1 MNFKIAENLKTK
13 KETYY
18 VNNKKVSEGLYFSK
32 IRECMMKNLSYNSSV
47 VFSTKRTRYYLSSYD
62 WLKQLQS
69 VYYRLL
75 NPGFFPWIKADNIQK
90 NNTDTLSVETIK
102 YFRKILVTICIF

>member
-1 MNFKIAENLKTK
+1 MNFKIVENLKTEK
-13 KETYY
+13 RTFF
-18 VNNKKVSEGLYFSK
+18 VNNKKVSECLYFSK
-32 IRECMMKNLSYNSSV
+32 IRECMMNNLSYNSSV

-75 NPGFFPWIKADNIQK
+75 TPSFFPWIKADK
-90 NNTDTLSVETIK
+90 NK
-102 YFRKILVTICIF
+102 K

>member
-47 VFSTKRTRYYLSSYD
+47 VFSTKRTRY
-62 WLKQLQS
+62 
-69 VYYRLL
+69 
-75 NPGFFPWIKADNIQK
+75 
-90 NNTDTLSVETIK
+90 
-102 YFRKILVTICIF
+102 